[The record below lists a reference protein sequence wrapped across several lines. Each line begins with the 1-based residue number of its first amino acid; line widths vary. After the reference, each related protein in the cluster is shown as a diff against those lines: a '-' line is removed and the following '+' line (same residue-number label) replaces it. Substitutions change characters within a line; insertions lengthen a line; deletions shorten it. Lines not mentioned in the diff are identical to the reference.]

1 MKAFD
6 SAISA
11 ELAKE
16 SFQPYWLLDIATTTP
31 MRYTDLDLGTY
42 HDGNLYVSRGMKI
55 GNITS
60 GATVSAEKVEIEL
73 DDADQVV
80 TAYLLNED
88 VRNKAASLYF
98 GVIARTAVG
107 LETQLSRHVQEVW
120 RGLCG
125 GWWLSGDADCT
136 ITLTHESIF
145 WKKQVLRMQSSSCQ
159 WPFKGTEECGYS
171 SEAGW
176 CDKSY
181 DRCKKLASSDNF
193 GGFRFIPDL
202 AEKELWWGRNPAR
215 ALR

>member
-1 MKAFD
+1 MKTFD
-6 SAISA
+6 AAIST

-31 MRYTDLDLGTY
+31 MRYTDLDLNTY
-42 HDGNLYVSRGMKI
+42 HGGNLYVSRGMKI

-73 DDADQVV
+73 DDADQVI
-80 TAYLLNED
+80 TAFLLNED

-120 RGLCG
+120 RGFVS
-125 GWWLSGDADCT
+125 GWELAGEADCR
-136 ITLTHESIF
+136 ITLTHEF
-145 WKKQVLRMQSSSCQ
+145 VLWNKEPLRTQSSSCQ
-159 WPFKGTEECGYS
+159 WTFKGTECGYS
-171 SEAGW
+171 GEAGW

-181 DRCKKLASSDNF
+181 NRCKKLSNSDNF
-193 GGFRFIPDL
+193 GGFRFIPEI
-202 AEKELWWGRNPAR
+202 AEKEIWWGRNPTK

>member
-1 MKAFD
+1 MKTFD
-6 SAISA
+6 AAIST

-31 MRYTDLDLGTY
+31 MRYTDLDLNTY
-42 HDGNLYVSRGMKI
+42 HGGNLYVSRGMKI

-73 DDADQVV
+73 DDADQVI
-80 TAYLLNED
+80 TAFLLNED

-120 RGLCG
+120 RGFVS
-125 GWWLSGDADCT
+125 GWELAGEADCR
-136 ITLTHESIF
+136 ITLTHEF
-145 WKKQVLRMQSSSCQ
+145 VLWNKEPLRTQSSSCQ
-159 WPFKGTEECGYS
+159 WTFKGTECGYS
-171 SEAGW
+171 GEAGW
-176 CDKSY
+176 CDKSF
-181 DRCKKLASSDNF
+181 DRCKKLSNSDNF
-193 GGFRFIPDL
+193 GGFRFIPEI
-202 AEKELWWGRNPAR
+202 AEKEIWWGRNPTK

>member
-73 DDADQVV
+73 DDADQVI
-80 TAYLLNED
+80 TAFLLNED
-88 VRNKAASLYF
+88 VRNKTASLYF

-120 RGLCG
+120 RGFVS
-125 GWWLSGDADCT
+125 GWELAGEADCR
-136 ITLTHESIF
+136 ITLTHEF
-145 WKKQVLRMQSSSCQ
+145 VLWNKEPLRTQSSSCQ
-159 WPFKGTEECGYS
+159 WTFKRTECGYS
-171 SEAGW
+171 GEAGW

-181 DRCKKLASSDNF
+181 DRCKKLANSDNF
-193 GGFRFIPDL
+193 GGFRFLPEI
-202 AEKELWWGRNPAR
+202 AEKEIWWGRNPTK

>member
-1 MKAFD
+1 MKTFD
-6 SAISA
+6 AAIST

-31 MRYTDLDLGTY
+31 MRYTDLDLNTY
-42 HDGNLYVSRGMKI
+42 HGGNLYVSRGMKI

-73 DDADQVV
+73 DDADQVI
-80 TAYLLNED
+80 TAFLLNED

-120 RGLCG
+120 RGFVS
-125 GWWLSGDADCT
+125 GWELAGEADCR
-136 ITLTHESIF
+136 ITLTHEF
-145 WKKQVLRMQSSSCQ
+145 VLWNKEPLRTQSSSCQ
-159 WPFKGTEECGYS
+159 WTFKGTECGYS
-171 SEAGW
+171 GEAGW

-181 DRCKKLASSDNF
+181 DRCKKLSNPDNF
-193 GGFRFIPDL
+193 GGFRFIPEI
-202 AEKELWWGRNPAR
+202 AEKEIWWGRNPTK

>member
-1 MKAFD
+1 MKTFD
-6 SAISA
+6 AAIST

-16 SFQPYWLLDIATTTP
+16 SFQPYWLLDIATATP
-31 MRYTDLDLGTY
+31 MRYTDLDLNTY

-80 TAYLLNED
+80 TAFLLNED

-120 RGLCG
+120 RGFVS
-125 GWWLSGDADCT
+125 GWELAGEADCR
-136 ITLTHESIF
+136 ITLTHEF
-145 WKKQVLRMQSSSCQ
+145 VLWNKEPLRTQSSSCQ
-159 WPFKGTEECGYS
+159 WTFKGTECGYS
-171 SEAGW
+171 GEAGW

-181 DRCKKLASSDNF
+181 DRCKKLSNPDNF
-193 GGFRFIPDL
+193 GGFRFIPEI
-202 AEKELWWGRNPAR
+202 AEKEIWWGRNPTK

>member
-1 MKAFD
+1 MKTFD
-6 SAISA
+6 ANISA

-42 HDGNLYVSRGMKI
+42 HGGNLYVSRGMKI

-73 DDADQVV
+73 DDADQVI
-80 TAYLLNED
+80 TAFLLNED

-120 RGLCG
+120 RGFVSGWELG
-125 GWWLSGDADCT
+125 GEADCR
-136 ITLTHESIF
+136 ITLTHEF
-145 WKKQVLRMQSSSCQ
+145 VLWNKEPLRTQSPSCQ
-159 WPFKGTEECGYS
+159 WTFKGTECGYDGA
-171 SEAGW
+171 AGW

-181 DRCKKLASSDNF
+181 DRCKKLKNQASF
-193 GGFRFIPDL
+193 GGFRFLPEI
-202 AEKELWWGRNPAR
+202 AEKEIWWGRYPTK

>member
-1 MKAFD
+1 MKTFD
-6 SAISA
+6 AAISA

-16 SFQPYWLLDIATTTP
+16 SFQPYWLLDIATETP
-31 MRYTDLDLGTY
+31 MRYTDLDMNTY

-120 RGLCG
+120 RGFVS
-125 GWWLSGDADCT
+125 GWELAGEADCR
-136 ITLTHESIF
+136 ITLTHEF
-145 WKKQVLRMQSSSCQ
+145 VLWNKEPLRTQSSSCQ
-159 WPFKGTEECGYS
+159 WTFKGTECGYS
-171 SEAGW
+171 GEAGW

-181 DRCKKLASSDNF
+181 DRCKKLSNSDNF
-193 GGFRFIPDL
+193 GGFRFIPEI
-202 AEKELWWGRNPAR
+202 AEKEIWWGRNPTK